1 MNKRAE
7 KWASKLSGANRKRLY
22 DIQKP
27 RMVELEKIASENFEK
42 IELRI
47 KEMTRNEPVIYQHFY
62 MAFAKQIYKLINKSN
77 GQTLINELIILEEIW
92 RNRGLDPDKLDEI
105 KMFYVTPYIKIY
117 EELYKLWCRFDVGLF
132 DVNTFR

>member
-62 MAFAKQIYKLINKSN
+62 MAFAKGETPKLKR
-77 GQTLINELIILEEIW
+77 T
-92 RNRGLDPDKLDEI
+92 R
-105 KMFYVTPYIKIY
+105 
-117 EELYKLWCRFDVGLF
+117 
-132 DVNTFR
+132 